1 MLHAGLETVL
11 SLLRQN
17 LWLTKEDVRSN
28 VSSGDVCL
36 ARDSESDL
44 ANRTWDHYPRKEC
57 QRPYQLY
64 TLVLTLHDPY
74 RQKCQV
80 SRKHTNVCSRV
91 HRHVWVTWSLQKAK

>member
-1 MLHAGLETVL
+1 MCALPETA
-11 SLLRQN
+11 S
-17 LWLTKEDVRSN
+17 
-28 VSSGDVCL
+28 
-36 ARDSESDL
+36 
-44 ANRTWDHYPRKEC
+44 RTLQTEHGITTRGKC